1 MKNFISKKRSW
12 KFWIFFWSISLIFLS
27 AWYLFWQFK
36 NKNWVGLVDL
46 FHPVVNSLPIG
57 ETRKQEI
64 LTVSDL
70 TAEIFS
76 SKEEQKFLLLF
87 QNNLEIRP
95 GGGFLGSFGILK
107 VKDGKITSVEV
118 HDTNVFD
125 TRINSNIPPP
135 YPMGDMLNIK
145 DWELRDSNWSADF
158 PVNAEKAEYFY
169 HLEGGEENFNGA
181 VAISTEVLTT
191 FLAVLGP
198 VTLPGYPGEYN
209 SENAIV
215 KLEYQVEKGY
225 KEQEIEKGKR
235 KYIMKDLAFELMRRA
250 ESASWEK
257 KKALLEVLEKHLNRK
272 DIMVYFKNPT
282 WQNRITLLNWD
293 GQVEQKTPGDYL
305 MIIDANLGALK
316 SDAHIKRSFVYQID
330 FSSGAPK
337 ATLKIKYDHTAR
349 SRDWMTTHYN
359 NYLRVYV
366 PQDSWL
372 DTADG
377 VGEKDFS
384 DELGRQVFGF
394 LVYVRIGEEKEVV
407 LNYSLPKEITEEN
420 YELLIQKQ
428 SGTGVVSGKVIFID
442 GRGEKIEKDLK
453 LEGDVKVKF

>member
-1 MKNFISKKRSW
+1 MKKFISEKRSW
-12 KFWIFFWSISLIFLS
+12 KFWVFFWTVSLFLLS
-27 AWYLFWQFK
+27 GWYLFLQIR
-36 NKNWVGLVDL
+36 NKNWIGLVKL
-46 FHPVVNSLPIG
+46 FHPVVNSLPMG

-64 LTVSDL
+64 LTISDL

-76 SKEEQKFLLLF
+76 VKEEQKFLLLF

-107 VKDGKITSVEV
+107 IKNGKITSVEV

-135 YPMGDMLNIK
+135 YPMGEMLNIN

-169 HLEGGEENFNGA
+169 HLEGGEENFDGA

-198 VTLPGYPGEYN
+198 VTLPDYPGEYN

-235 KYIMKDLAFELMRRA
+235 KYVMKELAFELIRRA
-250 ESASWEK
+250 EDASWEK
-257 KKALLEVLEKHLNRK
+257 KKALLEVLEKHFNRK
-272 DIMVYFKNPT
+272 DIMVNFKNPA
-282 WQNRITLLNWD
+282 WQKRIALLGWS
-293 GQVEQKTPGDYL
+293 GQVVQETPGDYL
-305 MIIDANLGALK
+305 MFIDANLGALK

-337 ATLKIKYDHTAR
+337 ALLKIKYEHTAR

-366 PQDSWL
+366 PRNSWL
-372 DTADG
+372 DSADG

-384 DELGRQVFGF
+384 DELGKKVFGF
-394 LVYVRIGEEKEVV
+394 LVYVRIGETKEVS
-407 LNYSLPKEITEEN
+407 LNYSLPKEVTEEN
-420 YELLIQKQ
+420 YQLLIQKQ
-428 SGTGVVSGKVIFID
+428 SGTGVVPGKIIFID
-442 GRGEKIEKDLK
+442 KNGNKMEKDLK
-453 LEGDVKVKF
+453 LEGDAKVKF